1 MHINA
6 AVDICRAGQDIGMSS
21 VFTDKVSTMGA
32 AGRHETN
39 NERDFVRFAKVDL
52 GVDFKVYPVRTIVRS
67 AKDVTRDMTT
77 AKIIYTRS
85 ITSSTSS
92 SSIAVVAVVVVVVVV
107 WVSNDSHK

>member
-32 AGRHETN
+32 AGRHDTN

-67 AKDVTRDMTT
+67 AKNVTSACAHHPKSYIQEVSR
-77 AKIIYTRS
+77 
-85 ITSSTSS
+85 
-92 SSIAVVAVVVVVVVV
+92 AVLVVVV
-107 WVSNDSHK
+107 